1 MTSFAIVLLQ
11 IMFFWTRVV
20 LVAQKAHDTKMSQNR
35 WKKVDRR
42 QKAARDMELE
52 VLKEEGMSKARI
64 NRQIRFKMFQRKFS
78 HICLILQDTERLL
91 APQQDCG
98 DAVIQIM
105 KVNHFINSIS

>member
-64 NRQIRFKMFQRKFS
+64 NRQTNVSKKVSTRFEFGQWTYKY
-78 HICLILQDTERLL
+78 LV
-91 APQQDCG
+91 A
-98 DAVIQIM
+98 
-105 KVNHFINSIS
+105 